1 MFEPRRGIYEATR
14 LKQVFKADS
23 LVASYALV
31 GNSAYLIANAT
42 VPNDT
47 SKFH

>member
-31 GNSAYLIANAT
+31 GIYVFLVAIAT
-42 VPNDT
+42 VLNDA
-47 SKFH
+47 S